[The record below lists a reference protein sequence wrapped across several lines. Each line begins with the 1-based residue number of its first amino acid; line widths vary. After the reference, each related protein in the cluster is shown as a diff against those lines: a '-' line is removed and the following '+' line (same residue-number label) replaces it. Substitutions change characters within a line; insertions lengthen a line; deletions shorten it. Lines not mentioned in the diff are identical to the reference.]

1 MKENLRLEPVLVLT
15 QRTAGEEYENG
26 FERAINT
33 IG

>member
-1 MKENLRLEPVLVLT
+1 MKENLRLEPVLVIT
-15 QRTAGEEYENG
+15 QRTGEEYENG